1 MLTLFE
7 VTYRIDRRRALL
19 DRANAQIPEGAKV
32 GLVGRNG
39 VGKSTLLDLIRGVL
53 QPEDGTID
61 LPRGCRVGFLAQEA
75 PSGAATPHETVLA
88 ADRER
93 TRLLAEREAGPAPLR
108 AAEIE
113 TRLVEIDAYSAPGRA
128 ARILAG
134 LGFDDAMQRRP
145 LDDLSGGWRMRVA
158 LAAILFTEPDLLLLD
173 EPTNHLDLEASLW
186 LERFLRFYRRTLIL
200 VSHDR
205 RVLNA
210 VTTMTLHLEQGKL
223 TAYSGGFDAFL
234 RARRENAQ
242 RLEVVARQQADQRQR
257 LQAFVDRFRA
267 KASKATQAQSR
278 LKALARLEPVVLA
291 AREPPP
297 RIAFPDPPRLHP
309 PLISLE
315 RASVGY
321 ATGRPVLSRLD
332 LRLDPD
338 DRIALLGANGNG
350 KTTFARLLAGRLP
363 PSAGRMIRSPKLS
376 CGFFAQHQI
385 EEMRPQQSAYDHLSA
400 LLPDALPE
408 SVRARLGAFG
418 FGQDKAFVA
427 VEDLSGGERARLNLA
442 LVTHDAPALLVLDE
456 PTNHLDIETRE
467 ALVQAINDFAG
478 AVVLISHDW
487 HLLELVAERLWLVAD
502 GTVRPFAGDL
512 EDYRRLLLERA
523 GPADGQR
530 SPQTDE
536 RRAARR
542 RAAEKRRELDP
553 LRQRAH
559 RAEAAIARTLARARG
574 AGSRPRR
581 RQRVV
586 PHRAQPDRRAQA
598 PRPDRPVDRPGRGR
612 MAGHRGGDRARIGRL
627 KGGVAPPP
635 NRSAPAAGKACRK
648 RVPGR
653 RPDPAGSAAAAG
665 GVKQEPRRRCAA
677 DSRTMLVRP

>member
-19 DRANAQIPEGAKV
+19 DRASAQIPEGAKV

-39 VGKSTLLDLIRGVL
+39 AGKSTLLDLIRGVL
-53 QPEDGTID
+53 QPEDGTIE
-61 LPRGCRVGFLAQEA
+61 LPRSCRVGFLAQEA
-75 PSGAATPHETVLA
+75 PSGAATPYETVLA

-113 TRLVEIDAYSAPGRA
+113 TRLIEIDAYSAPSRA

-158 LAAILFTEPDLLLLD
+158 LAAILFSEPDLLLLD

-186 LERFLRFYRRTLIL
+186 LERFLRFYRRALIL

-205 RVLNA
+205 NVLNA

-234 RARRENAQ
+234 RARQEKAQ
-242 RLEVVARQQADQRQR
+242 RLEVVARQQADQREK

-267 KASKATQAQSR
+267 KASKARQAQSR

-291 AREPPP
+291 AREPAP
-297 RIAFPDPPRLHP
+297 RIAFPEPPRLNP
-309 PLISLE
+309 PMITLE
-315 RASVGY
+315 KASVGY
-321 ATGRPVLSRLD
+321 APGKPVLSRLD

-350 KTTFARLLAGRLP
+350 KTTFGRLLAGRLP
-363 PSAGRMIRSPKLS
+363 LLAGRMTRSPRLI
-376 CGFFAQHQI
+376 CGYFAQHQI
-385 EEMRPQQSAYDHLSA
+385 EEMRPQESAYDHLSA
-400 LLPDALPE
+400 LLHDALPE
-408 SVRARLGAFG
+408 SVRARLGRFG
-418 FGQDKAFVA
+418 FGQDKAFVE
-427 VEDLSGGERARLNLA
+427 VGDLSGGERARLNLA
-442 LVTHDAPALLVLDE
+442 LVTHSAPALLVLDE

-467 ALVQAINDFAG
+467 TLVQAINDFAG

-487 HLLELVAERLWLVAD
+487 HLLDLVADQLWLVTD
-502 GTVRPFAGDL
+502 GTVRRFDGDL
-512 EDYRRLLLERA
+512 EDYRRLLLDRA
-523 GPADGQR
+523 GPADGRR
-530 SPQTDE
+530 SAAIDD

-542 RAAEKRRELDP
+542 RAAQIRRDLDP
-553 LRQRAH
+553 LRERARH
-559 RAEAAIARTLARARG
+559 AEETIDKLTREGEALDRSFGTITEAPVAGVAIADALKRRAEIARLIAEAEAEWLATEEAIERESCASTARAG
-574 AGSRPRR
+574 
-581 RQRVV
+581 
-586 PHRAQPDRRAQA
+586 PHR
-598 PRPDRPVDRPGRGR
+598 G
-612 MAGHRGGDRARIGRL
+612 I
-627 KGGVAPPP
+627 
-635 NRSAPAAGKACRK
+635 S
-648 RVPGR
+648 
-653 RPDPAGSAAAAG
+653 SAA
-665 GVKQEPRRRCAA
+665 R
-677 DSRTMLVRP
+677 SS

>member
-19 DRANAQIPEGAKV
+19 DRASAQIPDGAKV

-53 QPEDGTID
+53 QPEDGTIE
-61 LPRGCRVGFLAQEA
+61 LPRGHRVGFLAQEA
-75 PSGAATPHETVLA
+75 PSGTATPFETVLA

-93 TRLLAEREAGPAPLR
+93 TRLLAEREAEPAPLR

-113 TRLVEIDAYSAPGRA
+113 TRLVEIDAYSAPSRA

-134 LGFDDAMQRRP
+134 LGFDDAAQRRP

-186 LERFLRFYRRTLIL
+186 LERFLRSYRRSLIL

-210 VTTMTLHLEQGKL
+210 VTTMTLHLEHGKL

-242 RLEVVARQQADQRQR
+242 RLEVLARQQADQRER

-267 KASKATQAQSR
+267 KASKASQAQSR

-297 RIAFPDPPRLHP
+297 RIAFPDPPRLSP
-309 PLISLE
+309 PLITIE

-321 ATGRPVLSRLD
+321 AAGKPVLSRLD

-363 PSAGRMIRSPKLS
+363 PLSGQVTRSAKLA
-376 CGFFAQHQI
+376 CGYFAQHQI
-385 EEMRPQQSAYDHLSA
+385 EEMRPQESAYDHLAA
-400 LLPDALPE
+400 LMPRALPE
-408 SVRARLGAFG
+408 SLRARLGGFG
-418 FGQDKAFVA
+418 FAQDKAFVA
-427 VEDLSGGERARLNLA
+427 VADLSGGERARLNLA
-442 LVTHDAPALLVLDE
+442 LVTHDAPSLLVLDE

-467 ALVQAINDFAG
+467 VLVQAINDFAG

-487 HLLELVAERLWLVAD
+487 HLLELVADRLWLVAD

-512 EDYRRLLLERA
+512 EDYRRLLLDRA
-523 GPADGQR
+523 GPAEGPR
-530 SPQTDE
+530 SAATDD
-536 RRAARR
+536 RRIARR

-553 LRQRAH
+553 LRR
-559 RAEAAIARTLARARG
+559 RARG
-574 AGSRPRR
+574 AEETIARLSGEREALDRGLA
-581 RQRVV
+581 VV
-586 PHRAQPDRRAQA
+586 NGGAVDSIAVTDALKRRAEIARLIAQA
-598 PRPDRPVDRPGRGR
+598 EAEWLATEEAIERES
-612 MAGHRGGDRARIGRL
+612 GG
-627 KGGVAPPP
+627 
-635 NRSAPAAGKACRK
+635 
-648 RVPGR
+648 
-653 RPDPAGSAAAAG
+653 
-665 GVKQEPRRRCAA
+665 
-677 DSRTMLVRP
+677 

>member
-53 QPEDGTID
+53 QPEDGTIE

-93 TRLLAEREAGPAPLR
+93 TRLLDEREAEPTPVR

-113 TRLVEIDAYSAPGRA
+113 TRLVEIGAHAAPSRA

-205 RVLNA
+205 SVLNA

-234 RARRENAQ
+234 RARQEKAQ
-242 RLEVVARQQADQRQR
+242 RLEVVARQQADQRER

-267 KASKATQAQSR
+267 KASKARQAQSR
-278 LKALARLEPVVLA
+278 LKALARLEPVIFT
-291 AREPPP
+291 AREPAP
-297 RIAFPDPPRLHP
+297 RIAFPEPPRLSP
-309 PLISLE
+309 PLITFE

-321 ATGRPVLSRLD
+321 APGKPVLSRLD

-350 KTTFARLLAGRLP
+350 KTTFGRLLAGRLP
-363 PSAGRMIRSPKLS
+363 PLAGRMTRSPKLT
-376 CGFFAQHQI
+376 CGYFAQHQI
-385 EEMRPQQSAYDHLSA
+385 EEMRPDESAYDHLTA
-400 LLPDALPE
+400 LMPGVAPE
-408 SVRARLGAFG
+408 SVRARLGQFG
-418 FGQDKAFVA
+418 FSQDKAFVA
-427 VEDLSGGERARLNLA
+427 VADLSGGERARLNLA
-442 LVTHDAPALLVLDE
+442 LVTHDAPGLLLLDE
-456 PTNHLDIETRE
+456 PTNHLDIETRD

-478 AVVLISHDW
+478 AVVLITHDW
-487 HLLELVAERLWLVAD
+487 HLLELVADRLWLVAD

-512 EDYRRLLLERA
+512 EDYRQRVLERA
-523 GPADGQR
+523 DPEDGER
-530 SPQTDE
+530 SSGAGE

-553 LRQRAH
+553 LRERSRRAEETIVRLSREREELDRSFAALNGAAINGAALTDALKRRAEVVRMIS
-559 RAEAAIARTLARARG
+559 RAEAEWLSTEEAIERE
-574 AGSRPRR
+574 S
-581 RQRVV
+581 
-586 PHRAQPDRRAQA
+586 
-598 PRPDRPVDRPGRGR
+598 
-612 MAGHRGGDRARIGRL
+612 GG
-627 KGGVAPPP
+627 
-635 NRSAPAAGKACRK
+635 
-648 RVPGR
+648 
-653 RPDPAGSAAAAG
+653 
-665 GVKQEPRRRCAA
+665 
-677 DSRTMLVRP
+677 